1 MSTTGSPRPPLA
13 TGLIA
18 AIASVKLI
26 THLVTIAITPYGFHR
41 DEFLYLAMGQYLR
54 FWSMDFPPLIA
65 VLANTAR
72 ALFGDTLFAIRLF
85 PALAGTVLIVL
96 TAMIA
101 RELGG
106 RRLAQG
112 IAGFAVLLAPVFL
125 RPAALF
131 QPVVFDQ
138 LWWTLGF
145 LGLVKI
151 ARTGEHRW
159 WLLLGVAGGL
169 GLLTKFSIGF
179 FAAGALVGLLLT
191 SQRRWLGSRWPYV
204 AAALA
209 LVLGSASIIGQ
220 IRLGFPVA
228 GYMSELQEAQL
239 ARVNAAEF
247 LGGQV
252 MLLGPALLLAIGGL
266 VYLFRAEPMRP
277 YRVIAWTCVTI
288 FLLLLIMRGKAYYV
302 APIYPALL
310 AAGGV
315 TLEAASSR
323 VRRVL
328 VPAFALVM
336 LAAGSVALPFGL
348 PVVSPEPMARYS
360 AKLGLTSAVT
370 TNRGVVLP
378 LPQDYADMLGWEEM
392 VAAVSRHYHQL
403 LREDRAQAVIIGSNY
418 GEAGALDFYGPRY
431 GLPRAISTA
440 GTYWHFGPGDL
451 PGEVA
456 VIIGIEAEELAPFFR
471 SARVIE
477 RLDNPWLVPEQRDNP
492 IVLAEQPHR
501 TLQEVWPSLAQPD

>member
-1 MSTTGSPRPPLA
+1 MQTAGTPRPPVA
-13 TGLIA
+13 VAVIG
-18 AIASVKLI
+18 AIAGLKLMA
-26 THLVTIAITPYGFHR
+26 HLLTIAVTPYGFHR
-41 DEFLYLAMGQYLR
+41 DEFLYLAMGQHLR

-72 ALFGDTLFAIRLF
+72 ALFGDTLFSIRLF

-96 TAMIA
+96 TALIA

-112 IAGFAVLLAPVFL
+112 IAAFSALLAPVFL

-145 LGLVKI
+145 LALVKI
-151 ARTGEHRW
+151 SRTGNNRL
-159 WLLLGVAGGL
+159 WLVLGVAGGL

-179 FAAGALVGLLLT
+179 FAVGVLAGLLLT
-191 SQRRWLGSRWPYV
+191 PQRRWLASPWPY
-204 AAALA
+204 AAAGLA
-209 LVLGSASIIGQ
+209 LIIGSASVVGQ

-228 GYMSELQEAQL
+228 GYMSELQESQL
-239 ARVNAAEF
+239 ARVSAAEF
-247 LGGQV
+247 LGGQL
-252 MLLGPALLLAIGGL
+252 MLLGPALLLAIAGL
-266 VYLFRAEPMRP
+266 VYLFQAEAMRP
-277 YRVIAWTCVTI
+277 YRAIAWTCVTI
-288 FLLLLIMRGKAYYV
+288 FLLLLILRGKAYYV

-315 TLEAASSR
+315 ALEAASSR
-323 VRRVL
+323 ARRVL

-336 LAAGSVALPFGL
+336 LAAGIAALPFGL
-348 PVVSPEPMARYS
+348 PVVPPEPMARYS

-378 LPQDYADMLGWEEM
+378 LPQDYADMLGWGEQ
-392 VAAVSRHYHQL
+392 VAAVARHYHTL
-403 LREDRAQAVIIGSNY
+403 PADKRTQAVIVGGNY

-440 GTYWHFGPGDL
+440 GTYWFFGPGDL

-456 VIIGIEAEELAPFFR
+456 VIIGIEADELADFFR
-471 SARVIE
+471 SARVVE
-477 RLDNPWLVPEQRDNP
+477 RLDAPWLVPEQRDNP

-501 TLQEVWPSLAQPD
+501 TLQEVWPSLARPD

>member
-1 MSTTGSPRPPLA
+1 MPTTGSPRPPLA

-85 PALAGTVLIVL
+85 PALAGTALIVL
-96 TAMIA
+96 AAMIA

-145 LGLVKI
+145 LALVKI
-151 ARTGEHRW
+151 ARTGEYRW

-191 SQRRWLGSRWPYV
+191 SQRRWLASRRPYA

-209 LVLGSASIIGQ
+209 LILGGASIIGQ
-220 IRLGFPVA
+220 IRLGFPVT
-228 GYMSELQEAQL
+228 GYMRELQEAQL

-252 MLLGPALLLAIGGL
+252 MLLGPALLLAIAGL

-315 TLEAASSR
+315 ALEAASSR

-336 LAAGSVALPFGL
+336 LAAGIVALPFGL
-348 PVVSPEPMARYS
+348 PVVPPEPMARYS
-360 AKLGLTSAVT
+360 ARLGLTSAVT

-378 LPQDYADMLGWEEM
+378 LPQDYADMLGWEKM
-392 VAAVSRHYHQL
+392 VASVSRHYHAL
-403 LREDRAQAVIIGSNY
+403 PAEKRAQAVIIGSNY
-418 GEAGALDFYGPRY
+418 GEAGALDFYGPGY

-440 GTYWHFGPGDL
+440 GTYWYFGPGDL
-451 PGEVA
+451 PGDVA
-456 VIIGIEAEELAPFFR
+456 ITVGIEAGELAPFFR
-471 SARVIE
+471 SARVLE
-477 RLDNPWLVPEQRDNP
+477 RIDDPWLVPEQRDNP
-492 IVLAEQPHR
+492 IVIAGGPYR
-501 TLQEVWPSLAQPD
+501 TLQEVWPSLAKPD